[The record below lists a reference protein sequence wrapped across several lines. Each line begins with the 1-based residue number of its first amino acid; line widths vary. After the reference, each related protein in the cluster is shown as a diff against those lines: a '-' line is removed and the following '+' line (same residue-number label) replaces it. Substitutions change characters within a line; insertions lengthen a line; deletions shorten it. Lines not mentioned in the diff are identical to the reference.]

1 MPRETIID
9 EVRETRARLLEE
21 AGGSIRALC
30 DRLRELEAKS
40 KEPIVKPPPKPR
52 DEVA

>member
-1 MPRETIID
+1 MPREDVIA
-9 EVRETRARLLEE
+9 EVRKIRARLLEE

-40 KEPIVKPPPKPR
+40 KEPIVKPSPR
-52 DEVA
+52 GD